1 MTAKLRRTIAAT
13 AVAGLALGLSTLAA
27 GSALANPSDTL
38 CTSDDLNI
46 EVTRD
51 LAEPGEYEAFLVKYT
66 AASPHTNCKLEG
78 GSADFAFFNGA
89 DKIPGVE
96 VQVDHTPEK
105 PVSVD
110 GSLFGIS
117 RILQKVDA
125 PANPAVPTAVEFD
138 LPGIPDGP
146 AAHEAA
152 TWPADEPIK
161 GDVLIAT
168 QISQSAAE

>member
-1 MTAKLRRTIAAT
+1 MKLTRTVAVT
-13 AVAGLALGLSTLAA
+13 AVAGATLGLTTLTA

-38 CTSDDLNI
+38 CTSDDVNV

-78 GSADFAFFNGA
+78 GPADFAFSDGA
-89 DKIPGVE
+89 NQIPGVE
-96 VQVDHTPEK
+96 VQVDHAPAD

-125 PANPAVPTAVEFD
+125 PANPAVPSTVEFN
-138 LPGIPDGP
+138 LPGVPDGP
-146 AAHEAA
+146 AAHEIAA
-152 TWPADEPIK
+152 WPADEPIR

-168 QISQSAAE
+168 PISQSAAE